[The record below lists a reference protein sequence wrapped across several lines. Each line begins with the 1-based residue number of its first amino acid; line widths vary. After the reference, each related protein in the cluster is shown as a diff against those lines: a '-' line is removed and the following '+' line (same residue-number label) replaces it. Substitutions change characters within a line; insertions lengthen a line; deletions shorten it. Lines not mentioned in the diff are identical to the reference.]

1 MAQLFVKKGD
11 TVVVRSGKD
20 RGAKGKVLLTLPKSN
35 RVLVEGVNR
44 VKKHTKVTTT
54 TRGAQT
60 GGIVTQEAAVH
71 ASNVQVVCPNCSKP
85 TRIGHPK
92 NEEARPDRSP
102 QERRRPLGPR
112 LPQMRR
118 GHLSAEGIQR

>member
-20 RGAKGKVLLTLPKSN
+20 RGARGKVLLTMPKVN

-54 TRGAQT
+54 QRGAQT
-60 GGIVTQEAAVH
+60 GGIVTQEAPVH
-71 ASNVQVVCPNCSKP
+71 ASNVQIVCPNCSKA
-85 TRIGHPK
+85 TRIGYRRD
-92 NEEARPDRSP
+92 EEGRSV
-102 QERRRPLGPR
+102 RVCRKCG
-112 LPQMRR
+112 
-118 GHLSAEGIQR
+118 GDV

>member
-20 RGAKGKVLLTLPKSN
+20 RGARGRVLLTMPKVN

-54 TRGAQT
+54 QRGAQT

-71 ASNVQVVCPNCSKP
+71 ASNVQIVCPNCSKP
-85 TRIGHPK
+85 TRIGYRK
-92 NEEARPDRSP
+92 DDDGRSV
-102 QERRRPLGPR
+102 RVCRKCG
-112 LPQMRR
+112 
-118 GHLSAEGIQR
+118 ADV

>member
-20 RGAKGKVLLTLPKSN
+20 RGARGKVLLTMPKVS

-54 TRGAQT
+54 QRGAQV
-60 GGIVTQEAAVH
+60 GGIVTQEAPVH
-71 ASNVQVVCPNCSKP
+71 VSNVQIVCPNCSKP
-85 TRIGHPK
+85 TRVGYRK
-92 NEEARPDRSP
+92 DEEGRSV
-102 QERRRPLGPR
+102 RICRKCG
-112 LPQMRR
+112 
-118 GHLSAEGIQR
+118 GDV

>member
-1 MAQLFVKKGD
+1 MPKNAARKGSSVSIKKGD
-11 TVVVRSGKD
+11 TVKVIAGRDK
-20 RGAKGKVLLTLPKSN
+20 GAEGKVIS
-35 RVLVEGVNR
+35 VLREEQRLIVEGVNR

-85 TRIGHPK
+85 TRIGHRK
-92 NEEARPDRSP
+92 NEEGRSV
-102 QERRRPLGPR
+102 RVCRKCD
-112 LPQMRR
+112 
-118 GHLSAEGIQR
+118 ADI

>member
-1 MAQLFVKKGD
+1 MAGLFVKKGD

-54 TRGAQT
+54 QRGAQT
-60 GGIVTQEAAVH
+60 GGIVTQEAAVN
-71 ASNVQVVCPNCSKP
+71 ASNVQLVCPHCSKP
-85 TRIGHPK
+85 TRVGHRK
-92 NEEARPDRSP
+92 DDEGRSV
-102 QERRRPLGPR
+102 RICRKCGGDL
-112 LPQMRR
+112 
-118 GHLSAEGIQR
+118 

>member
-20 RGAKGKVLLTLPKSN
+20 RGARGKVLLTLPKVN

-60 GGIVTQEAAVH
+60 GGIVTQEAPVH
-71 ASNVQVVCPNCSKP
+71 VSNVQVICSNCGKPSRLGSRKNDEGRSVRVCRKC
-85 TRIGHPK
+85 G
-92 NEEARPDRSP
+92 ADV
-102 QERRRPLGPR
+102 
-112 LPQMRR
+112 
-118 GHLSAEGIQR
+118 